1 MVGKLGTGAMTSVR
15 RRTWT
20 APDGEQRTAWLVDYR
35 DAAGKRRS
43 KQFARKKDADAW
55 RVGVEHQVVTGIH
68 TPDSQSITV
77 EAAGKQWLT
86 GLSAMKDDP
95 LEPTTIAAYE
105 QHVRLHINPRMG
117 GQRLSQLTAP
127 AVRRFL
133 DGLMEDLS
141 RPMAVRV
148 FRTFKALI
156 TDAQERGQVAQNVAL
171 AVKIRKAPRERS
183 KATPP
188 PKSDLKAILEV
199 AGKSKDVKGRAI
211 VELAIFTG
219 MRASELR
226 GLPWS
231 NLDLKEAMV
240 RIDQRADAKGLI
252 GPPKSGAG
260 NRTIALPPRVVKAL
274 REWKLAC
281 PAHEADLVF
290 PSAKG
295 KALSHHVLMKTHV
308 SPLLVA
314 AGVAHYGM
322 HSFRHAAASLWIEQ
336 GLNPKRVQT
345 LMGHKSIQV
354 TFDTY
359 GHLFEQRDR
368 DASDAAAIERALF
381 GDAT

>member
-1 MVGKLGTGAMTSVR
+1 MTSIR
-15 RRTWT
+15 RRTW
-20 APDGEQRTAWLVDYR
+20 AGPDGEERAAWVVDYR
-35 DAAGKRRS
+35 DAAGRRRS

-55 RVGVEHQVVTGIH
+55 RVTAEHQVVTGTH
-68 TPDSQSITV
+68 TPDSESITV
-77 EAAGKQWLT
+77 EKAGAQWLK
-86 GLSAMKDDP
+86 GLRAMKDDP
-95 LEPTTIAAYE
+95 LEPTTIAAYD
-105 QHVRLHINPRMG
+105 QHVRLHINPRLG
-117 GQRLSQLTAP
+117 AQRLSQLTAP

-133 DGLMEDLS
+133 DTLMKDLS

-188 PKSDLKAILEV
+188 PKADLKAILSAAE
-199 AGKSKDVKGRAI
+199 KSKDAKARAI

-231 NLDLKEAMV
+231 NLDLREGTV
-240 RIDQRADAKGLI
+240 RVEQRADAKGLI

-260 NRTIALPPRVVKAL
+260 NRTISLPPRVVKVL
-274 REWKLAC
+274 KEWKLAC

-295 KALSHHVLMKTHV
+295 KPLSHHVLTKFHV
-308 SPLLVA
+308 APLLKA
-314 AGVAHYGM
+314 AGVPHYGM

>member
-1 MVGKLGTGAMTSVR
+1 MTSIR

-20 APDGEQRTAWLVDYR
+20 APNGEERAAWLVDYR
-35 DAAGKRRS
+35 DSAGKRRS
-43 KQFARKKDADAW
+43 KQFARKKEAEAW
-55 RVGVEHQVVTGIH
+55 RVGAEHQVASGIH
-68 TPDSQSITV
+68 TPDSESITV
-77 EAAGKQWLT
+77 EKAGAQWLR
-86 GLSAMKDDP
+86 GLRGVRDDP

-105 QHVRLHINPRMG
+105 QHVRLHINPRLG
-117 GQRLSQLTAP
+117 AQRLSQLTAP

-133 DGLMEDLS
+133 DTLLKDLS

-188 PKSDLKAILEV
+188 PKADLKAILK
-199 AGKSKDVKGRAI
+199 AADVSVDAKGRAI
-211 VELAIFTG
+211 IELAIFTG

-231 NLDLKEAMV
+231 NLDLRDGTV
-240 RIDQRADAKGLI
+240 RVDQRADAKGMI

-260 NRTIALPPRVVKAL
+260 NRTISLPPRVVKVL
-274 REWKLAC
+274 KEWKLAC

-290 PSAKG
+290 PSEKG
-295 KALSHHVLMKTHV
+295 RPLSHRVMMKNHIG
-308 SPLLVA
+308 PLLSTAKVPE
-314 AGVAHYGM
+314 YGM
-322 HSFRHAAASLWIEQ
+322 HAFRHAAASLWIEQ